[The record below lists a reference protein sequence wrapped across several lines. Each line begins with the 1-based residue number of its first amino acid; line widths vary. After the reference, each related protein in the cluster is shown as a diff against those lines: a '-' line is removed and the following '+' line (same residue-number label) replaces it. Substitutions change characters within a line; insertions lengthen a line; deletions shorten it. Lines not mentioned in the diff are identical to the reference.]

1 MVQSRFMLMLEKE
14 NEIRVIQQDIIDQ
27 LQKLLTEM
35 ENEI

>member
-1 MVQSRFMLMLEKE
+1 MLMLEKE